1 MLQCYFLLLQVSQS
15 QVGCSSVVC
24 VCFHLTWGPGWRC
37 NLYLGH
43 AGLMAGAK
51 KWCQCYTKT
60 LKTCAW
66 NLRKWLLV
74 TWPWSKQVSQTSLCY
89 QGGRCNPPPGRGTWK
104 NSAICPEHR
113 WVHTLQ
119 TFLQPSFF
127 MEAHVF
133 GHSPHTPPK
142 KGLKVLGLYWQR
154 IGKWTEVPL
163 CSGLSL
169 IINSLG
175 LIKLGSPFPQRD
187 KPCWNQSVL
196 VIRAN
201 LSTLWSKFWL

>member
-133 GHSPHTPPK
+133 GHSPHLPPQK
-142 KGLKVLGLYWQR
+142 RPKSIRSLLTEDRKMDWSSLMLRTFSYNQQPGADQTR
-154 IGKWTEVPL
+154 IPIPPEGQ
-163 CSGLSL
+163 SL
-169 IINSLG
+169 LEPICPCYQGQFEHSL
-175 LIKLGSPFPQRD
+175 
-187 KPCWNQSVL
+187 V
-196 VIRAN
+196 
-201 LSTLWSKFWL
+201 